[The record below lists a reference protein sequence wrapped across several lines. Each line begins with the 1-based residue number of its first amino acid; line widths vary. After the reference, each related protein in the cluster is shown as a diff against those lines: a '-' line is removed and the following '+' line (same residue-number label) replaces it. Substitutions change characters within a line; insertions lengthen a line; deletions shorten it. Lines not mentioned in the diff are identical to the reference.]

1 MPEGHEG
8 REIYGVIEDEQP
20 DKGRA
25 LGRVEA
31 KQGRKIDK
39 SGGRASSLPSGE
51 DNLTSPPAPR
61 GEPEA
66 QPPGA
71 DTPTT

>member
-8 REIYGVIEDEQP
+8 REIYGVVLDEQP

-25 LGRVEA
+25 LGRLEE

-39 SGGRASSLPSGE
+39 SGGHASSLPSGE
-51 DNLTSPPAPR
+51 SNTGANPSSST
-61 GEPEA
+61 PEA
-66 QPPGA
+66 GNSDDP
-71 DTPTT
+71 

>member
-8 REIYGVIEDEQP
+8 REIYGVIKDEQP

-25 LGRVEA
+25 LARLEE

-39 SGGRASSLPSGE
+39 SGGAKSSLPSGE
-51 DNLTSPPAPR
+51 SNVRPAAS
-61 GEPEA
+61 GETAEPDPEA
-66 QPPGA
+66 GS
-71 DTPTT
+71 